1 MVEYETFD
9 DWFDEVENYGCRFER
24 FYEELHNAKDSVRL
38 ADLTTVWLRAAFE
51 SARLTKDT
59 TMSGFQS
66 KKQMAENRWV
76 VELQQDGEDLILQFT
91 DEMLETT
98 GWKEGDE
105 LLWEKAPGNA
115 WTLRKKP

>member
-1 MVEYETFD
+1 MVEYPTFES
-9 DWFDEVENYGCRFER
+9 WF
-24 FYEELHNAKDSVRL
+24 EELENFNFRSDRFFEHLELATNAHERREICTL
-38 ADLTTVWLRAAFE
+38 WLRTAFE

-66 KKQMAENRWV
+66 KKEMAENRWV

-105 LLWEKAPGNA
+105 LLWETLSENVWA
-115 WTLRKKP
+115 LRKKP